1 MSNTYFIEERKEKEQ
16 FSLHGKS
23 SGDNEESGTEA
34 SADAAGTVVEWWR
47 GVGRGWW
54 WHGSTGAR
62 WSWSW
67 ARVAAGWVRSA
78 GDWRAASWLGH
89 AGDSGSGSRWRAD
102 GGGESDDA
110 AGGDGSAGGS
120 LDDVGDWLGGL
131 GSPGR
136 LLGWCG
142 GLWWLWLGAV
152 VLDAEVGAV
161 LVLAGALDDD
171 HEAVGVVTGE
181 IRTRSPRELAGVR
194 DVLSKSLNWV
204 AVLGAAV
211 EEHDGDFAVGGCLPG
226 DDVRLVDRDA
236 LVEAWGAEGVAGGI
250 LAVVWRSDG
259 RDGGREGSND
269 ESDLHLVLFS
279 FGGDVVVVVVV
290 VVVGIKSIDLER
302 PGYRKD

>member
-1 MSNTYFIEERKEKEQ
+1 MVCLIHIYRREKRKRSN

-23 SGDNEESGTEA
+23 SGDNEESGTET

-54 WHGSTGAR
+54 WHGSTRAR

-67 ARVAAGWVRSA
+67 AWVAAGWVRSA
-78 GDWRAASWLGH
+78 GDRHAAGWMGH
-89 AGDSGSGSRWRAD
+89 TGDGGAGWRAD

-110 AGGDGSAGGS
+110 AGGDGSAGG
-120 LDDVGDWLGGL
+120 LDDMGDWLGGL

-136 LLGWCG
+136 LLGWRG

-161 LVLAGALDDD
+161 LVLAGALDDN
-171 HEAVGVVTGE
+171 HEAVAIVTGE
-181 IRTRSPRELAGVR
+181 IRARSPGVVAGVG
-194 DVLSKSLNWV
+194 DVLRKRCNWF

-211 EEHDGDFAVGGCLPG
+211 EEHDGDVARGGCLPG
-226 DDVRLVDRDA
+226 DGVGLADRDA
-236 LVEAWGAEGVAGGI
+236 LVEARGSDGVAGGR

-269 ESDLHLVLFS
+269 ESELHLDLLMLFLVVLL
-279 FGGDVVVVVVV
+279 VVSRV
-290 VVVGIKSIDLER
+290 
-302 PGYRKD
+302 